1 MPFPV
6 IHPLAVRL
14 ANRLHREL
22 TARWPR
28 RVNGGLPQA
37 FANSLAE
44 LDVRPDSQ
52 VLLIVDE
59 SALFAA
65 LPAPRIG
72 GMSQGRAGR
81 AVVDVALSA
90 VGERGLLALP
100 FDPLSDP
107 KKVSHH
113 RTLFAS
119 QAVRPYGLASVVMA
133 RPGGACS
140 EAPVLALA
148 AVGDGA
154 QELMDGQLEA
164 APFAMGPGS
173 PWEKLLHR
181 PVRLVMTKTPATVN
195 CGLLLPAHLRHSE
208 YGRPAFFNR
217 PFPFRVRARN
227 GREREVAFHL
237 HACPFQPHYDLAGYA
252 DFGRFMD
259 HLDDKC
265 GLYAKARIGN
275 LELVACDFA
284 AQYRACV
291 EAMAEGNYLEDARYW

>member
-1 MPFPV
+1 M
-6 IHPLAVRL
+6 
-14 ANRLHREL
+14 
-22 TARWPR
+22 
-28 RVNGGLPQA
+28 PQA
-37 FANSLAE
+37 FGKALAD
-44 LDVRPDSQ
+44 LGIRPNSQ

-59 SALFAA
+59 NALFAA

-81 AVVDVALSA
+81 AVVEVALSA
-90 VGERGLLALP
+90 IGETGLLALP

-107 KKVSHH
+107 KKGSHR

-119 QAVRPYGLASVVMA
+119 EATRPHGLASAAMA
-133 RPGGACS
+133 GPDVARS
-140 EAPVLALA
+140 EAPILALA
-148 AVGDGA
+148 AVGKGA
-154 QELMDGQLEA
+154 KELTDGQLGA

-173 PWEKLLHR
+173 PWAKLLHR
-181 PVRLVMTKTPATVN
+181 PVRLVMTRTPATVN
-195 CGLLLPAHLRHSE
+195 YGLLLPVHLRYSE

-217 PFPFRVRARN
+217 AFPFRVRDRN

-265 GLYAKARIGN
+265 ELYAKARIGN